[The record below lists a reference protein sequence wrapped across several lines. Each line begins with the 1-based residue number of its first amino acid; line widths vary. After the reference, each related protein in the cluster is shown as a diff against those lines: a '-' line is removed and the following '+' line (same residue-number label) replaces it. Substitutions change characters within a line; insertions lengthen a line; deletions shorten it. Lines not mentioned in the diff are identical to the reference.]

1 MKNKTFSLDQ
11 EVYLPQLRQFG
22 SVKAINVL
30 GQPTKVEVLTPDGP
44 KIIDTLNLIVTIVNI
59 VQVGILP
66 ALRLIVK
73 EVKSW
78 FA

>member
-1 MKNKTFSLDQ
+1 MKNKTFSLNQ
-11 EVYLPQLRQFG
+11 EVYLPELRQFG
-22 SVKAINVL
+22 RVKSVNVL
-30 GQPTKVEVLTPDGP
+30 GQPTRVEVLTPDGH

-66 ALRLIVK
+66 ALKLIIK

-78 FA
+78 FS